1 MNVPLHYPGSK
12 KRIAPWIIQ
21 HMPPHHSYLEPFFGG
36 GAVLFEKC
44 PAPIETVNDL
54 DDDVVNFFRVL
65 QDVESR
71 EQLCA
76 WLDYTPYAR
85 SVYEESFTNPSRTP
99 VERAAYFAI
108 RSLQSHGF
116 RITEKCGWKKDVYG
130 REAAYAVRYWNE
142 LPAALAEMAERL
154 NQVQIEHRP
163 ALELIKA
170 FNHSNVLIYADPPY
184 VLSTRGRKQYRHEM
198 SDQDH
203 RELLEALCE
212 SRAKVMLSGYEC
224 PLYEE
229 YLSGWHKAQIGARA
243 QHNLPRVETLW
254 MNYEPD
260 KQICL
265 GDMLAYTD

>member
-1 MNVPLHYPGSK
+1 MNIPLHYPGSK

-21 HMPPHHSYLEPFFGG
+21 YMPPHHSYLEPFFGG

-44 PAPIETVNDL
+44 LAPIETVNDL

-130 REAAYAVRYWNE
+130 REAAYAV
-142 LPAALAEMAERL
+142 PTGTSCRL
-154 NQVQIEHRP
+154 RWQRWRN
-163 ALELIKA
+163 A
-170 FNHSNVLIYADPPY
+170 
-184 VLSTRGRKQYRHEM
+184 
-198 SDQDH
+198 
-203 RELLEALCE
+203 
-212 SRAKVMLSGYEC
+212 
-224 PLYEE
+224 
-229 YLSGWHKAQIGARA
+229 
-243 QHNLPRVETLW
+243 
-254 MNYEPD
+254 
-260 KQICL
+260 
-265 GDMLAYTD
+265 